1 MARFF
6 LLVIF
11 LFSFEFRA
19 DETDGLP
26 ELATES
32 EKRKLQNRRSKVLTP
47 SVAKRVQ
54 RIVENLDQAGQYEEA
69 KTILLKEAAKDKT
82 LKAEK
87 EAAAKEKDKDI
98 ARVVKKAEEEL
109 SELRKRFDTL
119 KSYDRS
125 MFYYYRAYVNLAYKD
140 NLLGARSDYLNLVK
154 EPDAQPRIKLAAY
167 YTVAQLYLSEENYNM
182 GIDYLRRWFK
192 MTDEPTSQAYVL
204 LAQAYYLQ
212 EQYQKSYNVMMAAK
226 DLSDRTGSRFREN
239 WYSILLA
246 TMGELGQRKE
256 QIPYYEE
263 VLEYYPKKRYF
274 VNLAGLYNELDRA
287 RDYTSLLKTAYQKEL
302 LDKAAEFQSLSQ
314 MLLAAGNPYWAAE
327 VILTGLSS
335 VAGIQ
340 VVDQECALGKV
351 LDEDGDLV
359 VGRDGIP
366 IEEMVCDDI
375 MGPAFVRPGSE
386 TALDPEAKPFL
397 EEDERNLTILAESLR
412 AAQERKEAIRIFEKL
427 AKLTEDGE
435 AFIAIG
441 NLYYLEND
449 IDSAIVAINK
459 GLERGKL
466 KNPGFA
472 QLTLGQALFE
482 LQRFDEAKEVFTEAS
497 ESEKDTIKKQA
508 KAWLKYNENE
518 QERVKNLELRREF
531 INS

>member
-1 MARFF
+1 M
-6 LLVIF
+6 
-11 LFSFEFRA
+11 
-19 DETDGLP
+19 
-26 ELATES
+26 
-32 EKRKLQNRRSKVLTP
+32 
-47 SVAKRVQ
+47 
-54 RIVENLDQAGQYEEA
+54 
-69 KTILLKEAAKDKT
+69 
-82 LKAEK
+82 
-87 EAAAKEKDKDI
+87 
-98 ARVVKKAEEEL
+98 
-109 SELRKRFDTL
+109 
-119 KSYDRS
+119 
-125 MFYYYRAYVNLAYKD
+125 
-140 NLLGARSDYLNLVK
+140 
-154 EPDAQPRIKLAAY
+154 
-167 YTVAQLYLSEENYNM
+167 
-182 GIDYLRRWFK
+182 
-192 MTDEPTSQAYVL
+192 
-204 LAQAYYLQ
+204 
-212 EQYQKSYNVMMAAK
+212 
-226 DLSDRTGSRFREN
+226 
-239 WYSILLA
+239 
-246 TMGELGQRKE
+246 
-256 QIPYYEE
+256 
-263 VLEYYPKKRYF
+263 EYYPKKRYF

-427 AKLTEDGE
+427 AKLTDDGE

-449 IDSAIVAINK
+449 IDSAIIAINK